1 MQKAIKP
8 AIPATAIVKQPEQGS
23 PLTLISQAIENKV
36 DVETMEKLMALQGR
50 WEKNQAQKAFNI
62 AMAKFQMECP
72 TIAKTKKVFE
82 KGSKTEVRY
91 SYASLDSII
100 AQVKKPLGD
109 NELSYSFDEEK
120 DEKFTNIICIVTHIL
135 GHSQR
140 TGFKIPI
147 GTEAYMSDVQK
158 YGARMTFGKRY
169 AFCNALG
176 ILTGDEDTDAVNT
189 EASDEE
195 KSKQGFKTLM
205 GALQDS
211 SLKQIAD
218 WQEKI
223 AKSNKYTPE
232 QKTEFGQAAK
242 ARIKELSKPRKPIED
257 QDIPVINE

>member
-1 MQKAIKP
+1 MTKAIKP
-8 AIPATAIVKQPEQGS
+8 ATPATAIVKQPEQGS

-36 DVETMEKLMALQGR
+36 DVETMEKLMALQER

-72 TIAKTKKVFE
+72 IIEKTKKVYE

-135 GHSQR
+135 GHSQK

-147 GTEAYMSDVQK
+147 GTEAYMTDVQK

-176 ILTGDEDTDAVNT
+176 ILTGDEDTDAN

-195 KSKQGFKTLM
+195 KVKQGFKTLM
-205 GALQDS
+205 RAIGES
-211 SLKQIAD
+211 SLFQLTD

-257 QDIPVINE
+257 KDIPVIN